1 MRFKVTL
8 LLLVI
13 TVFLTCCSPGPTPS
27 VSPLASTLY
36 SPSVPP
42 PWADHVSA
50 FRLDKPIRSG
60 TTRITGS
67 GPAGVPII
75 LVDVT
80 FGGLVLATGD
90 VDQNG
95 RFVLEL
101 DQPLEARH
109 RIGLTLGNLSGTPW
123 ESVEFDSKFYGGEP
137 MSVPLVGFFFDTCLV
152 GE

>member
-1 MRFKVTL
+1 
-8 LLLVI
+8 
-13 TVFLTCCSPGPTPS
+13 
-27 VSPLASTLY
+27 
-36 SPSVPP
+36 
-42 PWADHVSA
+42 
-50 FRLDKPIRSG
+50 
-60 TTRITGS
+60 
-67 GPAGVPII
+67 
-75 LVDVT
+75 VDVT

-90 VDQNG
+90 IDQNG

-137 MSVPLVGFFFDTCLV
+137 MSVPQVGFFFDTCLV